1 MDWVSAVVVYLLLW
15 WWAFFMVL
23 PFGNKAPDD
32 VPAGHAT
39 SAPDKPRMLRKIII
53 TTLLSTVFFVIAYAL
68 IVSGLFSF
76 RDA

>member
-1 MDWVSAVVVYLLLW
+1 
-15 WWAFFMVL
+15 MVL